1 MDDNRTNGLC
11 KLCSRNYKDKTGI
24 FSNFLKHLKRKHI
37 AEYEKTYGNEDEYLS
52 ENIENEAVAE
62 PSTEILIA
70 TCKQTRINMSIAK
83 NLIIKCNI
91 PLNIVENSSF
101 REFMKHCN
109 IKWNP
114 ISSKKLKNDYINLF
128 IEKMNKSIH
137 EALNKVEHVT
147 LTIDGWSDRRSRSFL
162 GITCH
167 FIDYKMK
174 PDTCLIDFVRLKGS
188 HTADNIYRTTE
199 RVLDHYNLKEKIFKI
214 VTDNAANM
222 VKAFKF
228 GLLANDINDT
238 DDETIGGEKI
248 PILNTNS
255 SDDDN
260 IDDQCLDVN
269 DFSFMNIEYGN
280 SFIDD
285 EDPTDVRLSCFVHS
299 LQLCVRDGI
308 KDASFM
314 VKIFGKCKAVAQY
327 SHKSSKIADIL
338 EELNKHINKFTVTR
352 WNSEFLLIKSILSID
367 KNDLDLITSLMVNPI
382 QFSNKDLIILKE
394 LIDILEPFYEISV
407 RCQAETIV
415 TASLVVPSVVHLI
428 TSLRDI
434 KENISHCSKLVQQ
447 LDASIKKRFSG
458 IIARLSLNTV
468 TINDNYGDPLYF
480 ISVVLDPSFKFYWIR
495 DLKMSVQKENQLKQH
510 IIQLIIDEM
519 SKNSSISTID
529 LDSSNSSSTASSCST
544 SAPKPKRRKLFD
556 YNDSS
561 LDNSNETTTLDP
573 AIELDAYLNDPL
585 RTKFSDYW
593 SSSHLNVLKK
603 VVTRVFSVQA
613 SSAPIERVFSHAG
626 LILSSRRTNM
636 SEHLFRNLVLLRVNQ
651 QLL

>member
-37 AEYEKTYGNEDEYLS
+37 AEYEKTYGNEDEYLL

-91 PLNIVENSSF
+91 PLDIVENSSF

-114 ISSKKLKNDYINLF
+114 ISK
-128 IEKMNKSIH
+128 KMNKSIH

-147 LTIDGWSDRRSRSFL
+147 LTIDG
-162 GITCH
+162 
-167 FIDYKMK
+167 
-174 PDTCLIDFVRLKGS
+174 S

-199 RVLDHYNLKEKIFKI
+199 RVLDHYNLNEKIFKI

-222 VKAFKF
+222 IKAFKF

-238 DDETIGGEKI
+238 DDETTGGENI

-367 KNDLDLITSLMVNPI
+367 KNDSDLITSLMVNPI

-407 RCQAETIV
+407 RYQAETIV
-415 TASLVVPSVVHLI
+415 TASLKIFLI
-428 TSLRDI
+428 VQNWFNSLMR
-434 KENISHCSKLVQQ
+434 Q
-447 LDASIKKRFSG
+447 LRKRFSG